1 MDEKEVLKVFVDW
14 RDGETRCICLRSHKR
29 CGKKCEKDIVE
40 RDLYRDWKAAFKQ
53 DKFGRSRFSE

>member
-29 CGKKCEKDIVE
+29 DIVE